1 MPSRKKSYRKRGS
14 GPKRRSLRF
23 NPKFV
28 IKERT
33 HTIEEA
39 VDEVLKTPTNRLPID
54 VANIIQGYEGA
65 ETVYFN
71 VDPIFKQF
79 TLSTTNSLKDGGKT
93 YIRTDGDDLHFDEP
107 YTYFIRVKLIVPYF
121 YNNNNRMTERYVLLV
136 GITNMTRN
144 DIEEQIENYVLEKYG
159 KVVVNDLKN
168 SFIGD
173 KKFKGAV
180 KPKISSNIEHAITYP
195 FNIEDNNHNDIILE
209 KLI

>member
-14 GPKRRSLRF
+14 GHKKRSLRF
-23 NPKFV
+23 TPKFV
-28 IKERT
+28 IKERAD
-33 HTIEEA
+33 TIEDTLNE
-39 VDEVLKTPTNRLPID
+39 TIGRTSHRLPID

-136 GITNMTRN
+136 GITNMTHH

-173 KKFKGAV
+173 KKFKGAIS
-180 KPKISSNIEHAITYP
+180 PRISSDTEHSITYP
-195 FNIEDNNHNDIILE
+195 FKIEDYNHNEIIFE